1 MYHFDFT
8 QLNDVN
14 RIFHRGGSI
23 YARPCGWMRFALKC
37 NGTYSDNIWLT
48 GSSSRSKETSSADG
62 EWIVSYHGTCH
73 HNGLSIASEGYK
85 LIKGVRFAFGHGI
98 YSTPDIEVALLY
110 AQTFTIDGV
119 SYKAIIQ
126 NRVNPKTVVKV
137 SKKETG
143 VGEYWISPKN
153 EDIRPYGFCV
163 RKA

>member
-1 MYHFDFT
+1 
-8 QLNDVN
+8 
-14 RIFHRGGSI
+14 
-23 YARPCGWMRFALKC
+23 MRWNVLGQHLALRQEFPTKR
-37 NGTYSDNIWLT
+37 DLI
-48 GSSSRSKETSSADG
+48 SR
-62 EWIVSYHGTCH
+62 
-73 HNGLSIASEGYK
+73 SIASEGYK

-110 AQTFTIDGV
+110 AQTFTIEGV